1 MQLRTPRLVIA
12 GLSGDGGKTLV
23 SLGLGRAL
31 TDRGR
36 VVQAFKKGPDYID
49 AAWLTAACEFP
60 GRRLFS
66 WARLLP
72 MAMPAY
78 IIAYTYTGLLD
89 FAGPVQTLLRDWTG
103 WGYGD
108 YWFPEIRSLEGAALM
123 LSLVLYPYVYL
134 LSRAAFLGQS
144 LCVLDVSRTLGN
156 GPWRTFFTVAVPLA
170 RPAIVAGLSL
180 ALMEPLADYGTVQ
193 YFGFSTFTTGIF
205 RTWYGLNNAAAA
217 AQLAALLLLV
227 VFLAS
232 GSGGLSSTNLV
243 LSGIIVAA
251 ILSAGISFLKYVAD
265 EQVGVIIFW
274 LMGSF
279 ASRTWLDVAMVGTA
293 VFGSLAVFMVYARDL
308 NLMALGERSAASL
321 GVDFQR
327 VTLVLLITASLVSAV
342 CVAVAGII
350 GFVGLLV
357 PHMMRMLTGPD
368 NRRLLPVSML
378 AGAILLLGAHYDSV
392 YGSPGANDNGSGV
405 AALLELKKK

>member
-1 MQLRTPRLVIA
+1 VPSTVGTIA
-12 GLSGDGGKTLV
+12 GLLLLLAV
-23 SLGLGRAL
+23 A
-31 TDRGR
+31 
-36 VVQAFKKGPDYID
+36 VVA
-49 AAWLTAACEFP
+49 TAALGYIRLPFP
-60 GRRLFS
+60 AVLQIMASRLFDQPAWIAQIDPV
-66 WARLLP
+66 WAVVVTEVRLPRIL
-72 MAMPAY
+72 
-78 IIAYTYTGLLD
+78 T
-89 FAGPVQTLLRDWTG
+89 
-103 WGYGD
+103 
-108 YWFPEIRSLEGAALM
+108 SAL
-123 LSLVLYPYVYL
+123 V
-134 LSRAAFLGQS
+134 G
-144 LCVLDVSRTLGN
+144 G
-156 GPWRTFFTVAVPLA
+156 G
-170 RPAIVAGLSL
+170 L
-180 ALMEPLADYGTVQ
+180 ALAGVVFQGILLNPLADPYTLGVSAGAAFGASIALLLNIGMLGLYSVPLFAFVGAAGT
-193 YFGFSTFTTGIF
+193 
-205 RTWYGLNNAAAA
+205 
-217 AQLAALLLLV
+217 LLLV

-293 VFGSLAVFMVYARDL
+293 VVGSLAVFMVYARDL

-342 CVAVAGII
+342 CVAVSGII

-357 PHMMRMLTGPD
+357 PHMMRMLAGPD

-378 AGAILLLGAHYDSV
+378 AGAILLLGADTLTRAV
-392 YGSPGANDNGSGV
+392 LPQEIPIGV
-405 AALLELKKK
+405 LTALVGGPFFCYVFRRRQLGKV

>member
-1 MQLRTPRLVIA
+1 MEPSRATKVTNVRARDRRKSIVSPVVLPAAGTMA
-12 GLSGDGGKTLV
+12 GLLLLLAAAVVAAT
-23 SLGLGRAL
+23 SLG
-31 TDRGR
+31 
-36 VVQAFKKGPDYID
+36 YIRLPFPAVLQIM
-49 AAWLTAACEFP
+49 AA
-60 GRRLFS
+60 RLFDQPA
-66 WARLLP
+66 WIAQIDPVWTVVVTEVRLPRIL
-72 MAMPAY
+72 
-78 IIAYTYTGLLD
+78 TS
-89 FAGPVQTLLRDWTG
+89 V
-103 WGYGD
+103 
-108 YWFPEIRSLEGAALM
+108 
-123 LSLVLYPYVYL
+123 LV
-134 LSRAAFLGQS
+134 G
-144 LCVLDVSRTLGN
+144 G
-156 GPWRTFFTVAVPLA
+156 G
-170 RPAIVAGLSL
+170 L
-180 ALMEPLADYGTVQ
+180 ALAGVVFQGILLNPLADPYTLGVSAGAAFGASIALLLNIGMLGIYSVPLFAFVGATGT
-193 YFGFSTFTTGIF
+193 
-205 RTWYGLNNAAAA
+205 
-217 AQLAALLLLV
+217 LLLV

-279 ASRTWLDVAMVGTA
+279 ASRTWADVALVGTA
-293 VFGSLAVFMVYARDL
+293 VAGSLAVFMVYARDL

-327 VTLVLLITASLVSAV
+327 VTLVLLVIASLVSAV

-378 AGAILLLGAHYDSV
+378 AGAILLLGADTLTRAV
-392 YGSPGANDNGSGV
+392 LPQEIPIGV
-405 AALLELKKK
+405 LTALVGGPFFCFVFRRRQLGKS

>member
-1 MQLRTPRLVIA
+1 MA
-12 GLSGDGGKTLV
+12 GLLLLLAAAVVAAT
-23 SLGLGRAL
+23 SLG
-31 TDRGR
+31 
-36 VVQAFKKGPDYID
+36 YIRLPFPAVLQIM
-49 AAWLTAACEFP
+49 AA
-60 GRRLFS
+60 RLFDQPA
-66 WARLLP
+66 WIAQIDPVWTVVVTEVRLPRIL
-72 MAMPAY
+72 
-78 IIAYTYTGLLD
+78 TS
-89 FAGPVQTLLRDWTG
+89 V
-103 WGYGD
+103 
-108 YWFPEIRSLEGAALM
+108 
-123 LSLVLYPYVYL
+123 LV
-134 LSRAAFLGQS
+134 G
-144 LCVLDVSRTLGN
+144 G
-156 GPWRTFFTVAVPLA
+156 G
-170 RPAIVAGLSL
+170 L
-180 ALMEPLADYGTVQ
+180 ALAGVVFQGILLNPLADPYTLGVSAGAAFGASIALLLNIGMLGISSVPLFAFVGATGT
-193 YFGFSTFTTGIF
+193 
-205 RTWYGLNNAAAA
+205 
-217 AQLAALLLLV
+217 LLLV

-279 ASRTWLDVAMVGTA
+279 ASRTWADVALVGTA
-293 VFGSLAVFMVYARDL
+293 VAGSLAVFMVYARDL

-327 VTLVLLITASLVSAV
+327 VTLVLLVIASLVSAV

-378 AGAILLLGAHYDSV
+378 AGAILLLGADTLTRAV
-392 YGSPGANDNGSGV
+392 LPQEIPIGV
-405 AALLELKKK
+405 LTALVGGPFFCFVFRRRQLGKS